1 LPVHS
6 QSTAPARLRRDIERG
21 EDSMRTRFC
30 AAAKLATI
38 VLLAQGVAAEA
49 ADVKIIAG
57 AATAPVMAELGP
69 KFERA
74 TGHKLLIQYGV
85 TGSMKRQIESGEAFD
100 LAIVP
105 AALIDEVSKQGR
117 IAAGTR
123 TDLVRV
129 GFGVGV
135 RAGAAKPDIGSVDA
149 FKSAL
154 LNATSISYV
163 PEGATG
169 IHLARVF
176 ERLGI
181 TEQMKAKTRPQQSP
195 ERIGQAVASGEVELG
210 FGLTTV
216 LTSVAGV
223 ELVGLLP
230 SELQNYLVLAAGVSA
245 SAKEP
250 EAAKALIRL
259 LTAEDAVPVLK
270 AKGMEPIVR

>member
-1 LPVHS
+1 
-6 QSTAPARLRRDIERG
+6 
-21 EDSMRTRFC
+21 MRTRFC